1 MHLKSQLQG
10 ITSEVL
16 WALELTKVNY
26 NIAIKLLK
34 ERCKRK
40 QVMTDAQYTKI
51 MNLFMAT

>member
-40 QVMTDAQYTKI
+40 QVMTDA
-51 MNLFMAT
+51 